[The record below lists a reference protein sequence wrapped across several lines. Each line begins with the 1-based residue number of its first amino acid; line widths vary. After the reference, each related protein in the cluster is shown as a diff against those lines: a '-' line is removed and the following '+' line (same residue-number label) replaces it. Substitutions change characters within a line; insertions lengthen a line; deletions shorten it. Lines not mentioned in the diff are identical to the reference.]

1 MDRIEELKQKV
12 LDKRWSIDKI
22 FVKAI
27 EELVDGVLISKPTDS
42 IEQRV
47 LALEIASRKQAEAVR
62 ELARVLYAIRDWKIT

>member
-22 FVKAI
+22 FIKSI
-27 EELVDGVLISKPTDS
+27 EELVDGVLAFKATDT

-47 LALEIASRKQAEAVR
+47 LALEIAARKQAEATKR
-62 ELARVLYAIRDWKIT
+62 LAGVLYAIRDLKT